1 MKSKA
6 KIYFRKLKNMRL
18 RTKYLKKSLKN
29 LISMAELNKENQNEN
44 THSFLLQ
51 KYLQLKKIRKRL
63 NNIKKRSEKWKFIK

>member
-44 THSFLLQ
+44 THCFLLQ

>member
-1 MKSKA
+1 
-6 KIYFRKLKNMRL
+6 MRL

-29 LISMAELNKENQNEN
+29 LILMAELNKENQNEN

-63 NNIKKRSEKWKFIK
+63 NNIKKEIRKMEIYQIKNSSI

>member
-6 KIYFRKLKNMRL
+6 KTYFRKLKNMRL

-63 NNIKKRSEKWKFIK
+63 NNIKKRSEQWKFIK

>member
-6 KIYFRKLKNMRL
+6 KTYFRKLKNMRL

-29 LISMAELNKENQNEN
+29 LILMAELNKENQNEN

-63 NNIKKRSEKWKFIK
+63 NNIKKRAEKWKFIK

>member
-6 KIYFRKLKNMRL
+6 KTYFRKLKNMRS

>member
-6 KIYFRKLKNMRL
+6 KTYFRKLKNMRL